1 VLRAYSVDEL
11 PQLINVIRGDMSLV
25 GPRPV
30 VTSELTRYGN
40 AAVHYLSARP
50 GITGLW
56 QVSGRSDTTYR
67 ARVSLDAH
75 YVTGWSL
82 AGDIA
87 HPAEDHPRRHR
98 RPRVLLSRT
107 GPDPSMARGASQ
119 AAGDGLAHLTARRTR
134 ASVAGV
140 AWNLLTVGLSS
151 ALALSVFL
159 ITSRVL
165 APSDFG
171 AVALAVA
178 IVSIVS
184 MLVPVAFGEALIQRK
199 DLQARHLD
207 SVFWLTLAVAGGLYG
222 GLVVSAT
229 WFANWMEVD
238 VLAAI
243 LPVLGLRIL
252 FDALLTVPGSLVTR
266 RMQFRYTALRS
277 LLANAVAAGLCVWLV
292 LEGFALWALVLSQI
306 ANSFVAMVVSFLA
319 ARWRPG
325 RELSATALRE
335 LGFFGLYAMGG
346 RILSQARL
354 DHLVLGVVLGPAT
367 LGLYYFAQRLFRMLG
382 DLTSGVFGPVT
393 NVLMAS
399 LQAEPDKRRKAFQLA
414 SFASAGLAF
423 PVFGGLIVLAPLAVP
438 VVFGPQWTEAVFALQ
453 CFAVMGMLN
462 GVGIVQA
469 ALIRNLGRP
478 DWWFWYQIVQ
488 RAVVLAMIPLV
499 APLGL
504 DAIMTALVLLTL
516 LFWPLSVRQAQVMLS
531 LSLRDYLGALR
542 GPAIATCV
550 MAGAILASWD
560 PTAGLRGAGQLALLV
575 ALGAFVYA
583 ATLAAISSRS
593 D

>member
-1 VLRAYSVDEL
+1 
-11 PQLINVIRGDMSLV
+11 M
-25 GPRPV
+25 PRDAI
-30 VTSELTRYGN
+30 VT
-40 AAVHYLSARP
+40 
-50 GITGLW
+50 
-56 QVSGRSDTTYR
+56 
-67 ARVSLDAH
+67 
-75 YVTGWSL
+75 
-82 AGDIA
+82 
-87 HPAEDHPRRHR
+87 
-98 RPRVLLSRT
+98 
-107 GPDPSMARGASQ
+107 AS
-119 AAGDGLAHLTARRTR
+119 DGLAHLTTRRTR

-165 APSDFG
+165 APTDFG
-171 AVALAVA
+171 AVALAAAVVA
-178 IVSIVS
+178 MVS
-184 MLVPVAFGEALIQRK
+184 MLVPMAFGEALIQRR

-207 SVFWLTLAVAGGLYG
+207 SVFWLTVGLALVLYAGLAFGAPVLTRWLGLDI
-222 GLVVSAT
+222 LS
-229 WFANWMEVD
+229 
-238 VLAAI
+238 AI

-252 FDALLTVPGSLVTR
+252 FDAVAAVPASLVAR

-277 LLANAVAAGLCVWLV
+277 LLANGIAAALCVWLV

-306 ANSFVAMVVSFLA
+306 ANGFVAMVVSLMA

-325 RELSATALRE
+325 RQVSVTALRD

-354 DHLVLGVVLGPAT
+354 DQFLLGIVLGAAT
-367 LGLYYFAQRLFRMLG
+367 LGLYYFAHRLFTMLRDMTAG
-382 DLTSGVFGPVT
+382 AFGPVT
-393 NVLMAS
+393 SVLMAS
-399 LQAEPDKRRKAFQLA
+399 LQAETEKRRKAFQLA
-414 SFASAGLAF
+414 SFASAALAF
-423 PVFGGLIVLAPLAVP
+423 PVFGGLIVVAPLAVP

-583 ATLAAISSRS
+583 ATLAAISRQRLTEAMSHIR
-593 D
+593 DRREVHA

>member
-1 VLRAYSVDEL
+1 
-11 PQLINVIRGDMSLV
+11 
-25 GPRPV
+25 
-30 VTSELTRYGN
+30 
-40 AAVHYLSARP
+40 
-50 GITGLW
+50 
-56 QVSGRSDTTYR
+56 
-67 ARVSLDAH
+67 
-75 YVTGWSL
+75 
-82 AGDIA
+82 
-87 HPAEDHPRRHR
+87 
-98 RPRVLLSRT
+98 
-107 GPDPSMARGASQ
+107 MARGASQ
-119 AAGDGLAHLTARRTR
+119 AAGDGLTHLTARRTR

-222 GLVVSAT
+222 GLVVSAA
-229 WFANWMEVD
+229 WFANWMEVE

-438 VVFGPQWTEAVFALQ
+438 VVFGPQWIDAVYALQ
-453 CFAVMGMLN
+453 CLSVMGMLG
-462 GVGIVQA
+462 GVGVVQA

-478 DWWFWYQIVQ
+478 DWWFWYQTATKASALVLIV
-488 RAVVLAMIPLV
+488 AL

-504 DAIMTALVLLTL
+504 DAIVTGLMAVTLVL
-516 LFWPLSVRQAQVMLS
+516 WPFSVRQARRMLALS
-531 LSLRDYLGALR
+531 LAEYMDGLR
-542 GPAIATCV
+542 GPALATCSMV
-550 MAGAILASWD
+550 VALMLLRDATADMGDAAELAVLVASGAI
-560 PTAGLRGAGQLALLV
+560 TYV
-575 ALGAFVYA
+575 AA
-583 ATLAAISSRS
+583 LAALSRRRMTDALAHIRHS
-593 D
+593 REASA